1 MESTNI
7 NNPALRI
14 PPPYCAASK
23 KKRKLLFFIIVF
35 IGCYSI
41 LVIYYETKILNRVY
55 NKNHAGSI
63 EQGAMH
69 EMPALNVPIQKT
81 TSTEQGEGIK
91 KIIQEEQEQQTAQEA
106 ERKRIGSH
114 NHNNDINNDG
124 TATDGSTSN
133 AAAVQEQDKIYSL
146 LADNDE
152 DTKSSIATTTST
164 DTSASNDTTNKPPP
178 LEESSTERDKK
189 YISYE
194 IVKDLPLR
202 AVYDV
207 VGEGCNAENGFML
220 SEPFQA
226 PGLLDFS
233 TLIDTNLNILY
244 VGDSVAQ
251 QFAQVLQEAT
261 HPIKRETI
269 RYTYGNVHESTHIA
283 LTPSGGTVAGTRV
296 TGPMINITRDEYK
309 WFYPQGGGGWHSR
322 DIREMKRLIRHW
334 RPTETI
340 FHVYNLGRSPCEKG
354 DVEGAENATF
364 PSKEEYPCEEKDFD
378 VVVHQFAVSRS
389 FVIFS
394 TDVTCTVLMKHYKY
408 CILCKAWS
416 CKCHAISAFAVIPL
430 IYHLTL

>member
-1 MESTNI
+1 MESTTI
-7 NNPALRI
+7 SNPALGI
-14 PPPYCAASK
+14 PPYAATK
-23 KKRKLLFFIIVF
+23 KNNNKLLFFIIF

-41 LVIYYETKILNRVY
+41 LVIYSETNILNRVY
-55 NKNHAGSI
+55 NKDHAGSI

-69 EMPALNVPIQKT
+69 ATPALNVTIQKM
-81 TSTEQGEGIK
+81 TSTEQGEDIK
-91 KIIQEEQEQQTAQEA
+91 KIIQEGQEQQTAQEA

-114 NHNNDINNDG
+114 NGNNDINNDG
-124 TATDGSTSN
+124 TATDSSN
-133 AAAVQEQDKIYSL
+133 SGTTIQEQDKIYSL

-152 DTKSSIATTTST
+152 DTNSSIATTTST
-164 DTSASNDTTNKPPP
+164 DTSAINGTTYKPPP

-189 YISYE
+189 FISYK

-207 VGEGCNAENGFML
+207 VGEACNAEKGFML

-364 PSKEEYPCEEKDFD
+364 PSKEEYPCEEQDFD
-378 VVVHQFAVSRS
+378 VVVHQFAVSRL
-389 FVIFS
+389 FVIFRILA
-394 TDVTCTVLMKHYKY
+394 VMRTVSM
-408 CILCKAWS
+408 
-416 CKCHAISAFAVIPL
+416 
-430 IYHLTL
+430 